1 MIDPHVHL
9 RDWNQRHKETVE
21 HGFAAASLAG
31 VTGMF
36 EMPNTDPALTDAHT
50 IERRLS
56 YAQDIQKRYPLV
68 RQYGLYAGLTAHRQ
82 QIEQMVQVYEK
93 HHPAVIGFKLFAG
106 HSTGD
111 MGIVDKDLQQHVYT
125 ALTELGYR
133 GILAVHCEK
142 ESLMDPEAFD
152 PGIPATHSIARPPE
166 AETASVTDQLDSALN
181 AGFQGILHIAHVS
194 CPETIEI
201 IEQFREVK
209 QPAFIVT
216 TGVTPHHALLDGDR
230 GYLAGMFAK
239 MNPPLRDR
247 ERVDRLFTM
256 LTEGRADWIE
266 TDHAPHTAQEKASGA
281 SGIPGFAGYG
291 HLVLAL
297 MDAGIDHRLL
307 QSLTGGRFSEVAGLP
322 VYEQPLPD
330 SKTLLSGL
338 KQASSMYEW
347 DLFEILQ
354 F

>member
-9 RDWNQRHKETVE
+9 RDWNQRHKETIE
-21 HGFAAASLAG
+21 HGFAAASRAG
-31 VTGMF
+31 ITGMF
-36 EMPNTDPALTDAHT
+36 EMPNTDPALTDAQT

-56 YAQDIQKRYPLV
+56 EAHEIQKRYPLI
-68 RQYGLYAGLTAHRQ
+68 RHYGLYAGLTADRQ
-82 QIEQMVQVYEK
+82 QIEQMVRVYGK

-106 HSTGD
+106 HSTGN
-111 MGIVDKDLQQHVYT
+111 MGVVGTDVQQQVYT
-125 ALTELGYR
+125 ALSELGYR

-142 ESLMDPEAFD
+142 ESLMDPQAFD

-166 AETASVTDQLDSALN
+166 AETASVADQLDSALH

-201 IEQFREVK
+201 IERFREEK
-209 QPAFIVT
+209 EPSFTIT
-216 TGVTPHHALLDGDR
+216 TGVTPHHALLDGER

-247 ERVDRLFTM
+247 RRVDRLFTM
-256 LTEGRADWIE
+256 LTEGRIDWIE
-266 TDHAPHTAQEKASGA
+266 TDHAPHTAQEKAAGA

-291 HLVLAL
+291 LLVLAL
-297 MDAGIDHRLL
+297 MDAGVDSRLL
-307 QSLTGGRFSEVAGLP
+307 VSLTGGRFVGLAGLEK
-322 VYEQPLPD
+322 YEQPLPD
-330 SKTLLSGL
+330 AKALLSGL
-338 KQASSMYEW
+338 KQASAMYEW
-347 DLFEILQ
+347 DLFDILQ